1 MKRKLLIGLPITVIF
16 LGILFY
22 FNTDS
27 KEKLETEKLRAQHQE
42 FLDNS
47 PFKETLKLTKKERKT
62 QGLPPN
68 KYFERMFELT
78 MNPALGHP
86 EPHKVIELQKLLT
99 DPESNSGYRVPGDA
113 GDNLWIERG
122 PNNVGGRARVVFFD
136 PNDVGTGNG
145 DGTDYNKVFAGAVS
159 GGLWVTSDITTN
171 GGWTRVSG
179 VPGNLNV
186 SCYAIDP
193 NNSNTWYIG
202 TGEQS
207 TFGQAI
213 GNGVYKTTDGGVTWT
228 NVPVQVAGVGD
239 FTGSVEFKSGVF
251 FINDILARNN
261 GGSTELYLA
270 VGAHYYGDANT
281 PGNLLGTQSAGLYRS
296 TDNGANWTRNQSS
309 LFQFTFGPYNYYYVP
324 SDLEL
329 ASDNTI
335 WMSTMNT
342 PGISTA
348 GGGGVFSSSDGLAWT
363 SKYQVTNGLRTELET
378 SASTAGKIYV
388 LSQINGGVPQMYVTN
403 DAFATAP
410 TAITLPNDP
419 DTTIPAT
426 DFTRN
431 QSGYDLIVEADPS
444 NDATVFIGGI
454 NLHRSTDSGGTWN
467 TISHWA
473 TFYSTAG
480 SLVHADQ
487 HALTFRPGNSNQAAL
502 GHDGGISFASDLST
516 TGNNLT
522 DIIPV
527 DDDFNVTQFYHM
539 GVAPTTFNSNTFL
552 GGTQDNGTPYFS
564 GTSTTGP
571 DGQNFDIS
579 GGDGAYSFFD
589 QVATDYMLFNYV
601 YNQSIVLYDFSVGAY
616 RTVASNSDFDGDFIN
631 PQALDSNLD
640 LLYSNGTN
648 STNGVQLFRY
658 NNLTNLPDPFV
669 TTNRDTITNA
679 ALNTNITALIVSP
692 FNATNTDLLVGLET
706 GKLLKA
712 NNAEGTPGTET
723 WSDITGGSFVG
734 SISDVEFGQ
743 TASDIFVTFHNYGVS
758 SIWYSSDGGSSWAT
772 KEGNL
777 PDIPV
782 KCIMQNP
789 LNTEEVIV
797 GTELGVW
804 RTEDFSSATPTWIQ
818 SYNGMS
824 DVKVTDLQLRNDNTV
839 FASTFGRGIFSGPFT
854 AGTLATQEV
863 IFANGV
869 NLYPSVSNGLVNIKA
884 SQNFGKTRLEIYNI
898 SGQKVYSSQFDLS
911 PNKVESLNL
920 NLASGLY
927 LVKLNTEDNINTTKK
942 ILIK

>member
-1 MKRKLLIGLPITVIF
+1 MKKKVLFGIPIIAIF
-16 LGILFY
+16 LGLLLY
-22 FNTDS
+22 FTFDS
-27 KEKLETEKLRAQHQE
+27 TKNNEIMVLRAQHQQY
-42 FLDNS
+42 LDNS
-47 PFKETLKLTKKERKT
+47 PFKETLKLSKMERRSL
-62 QGLPPN
+62 GLPPN
-68 KYFERMFELT
+68 KYFERMYELT

-86 EPHKVIELQKLLT
+86 EPNKVIELQKLLN
-99 DPESNSGYRVPGDA
+99 DPEINSEYRVPGDA
-113 GDNLWIERG
+113 GDNLWVERG

-136 PNDVGTGNG
+136 PNDGTNSR
-145 DGTDYNKVFAGAVS
+145 VFAGGVS
-159 GGLWVTSDITTN
+159 GGLWVTNDITTN
-171 GGWTRVSG
+171 GGWTRVAG

-193 NNSNTWYIG
+193 NNSNIWYIG
-202 TGEQS
+202 TGEQY
-207 TFGQAI
+207 TFGQAV

-228 NVPVQVAGVGD
+228 NVTIQLAGVGD
-239 FTGSVEFKSGVF
+239 LSTSSTLFLAGNF
-251 FINDILARNN
+251 FINDILARDN
-261 GGSTELYLA
+261 GGSTELYVA
-270 VGAHYYGDANT
+270 IGAHYYGDANNQN
-281 PGNLLGTQSAGLYRS
+281 NLLGTQTAGLYRS
-296 TDNGANWTRNQSS
+296 TDNGANWTRNESA
-309 LFQFTFGPYNYYYVP
+309 LFKFVFSGFDFFYIP

-329 ASDNTI
+329 ASDNTL
-335 WMSTMNT
+335 WMGTMNT
-342 PGISTA
+342 PGLSIA
-348 GGGGVFSSSDGLAWT
+348 GGGGVFSSSDGLTWT

-378 SASTAGKIYV
+378 SASSAGKIYV
-388 LSQINGGVPQMYVTN
+388 LSQINGGVPQMYVTT

-419 DTTIPAT
+419 DTSVPAN

-431 QSGYDLIVEADPS
+431 QSGYDLVVEADPT

-539 GVAPTTFNSNTFL
+539 GVSPTAFNSNSFL

-571 DGQNFDIS
+571 DGQLFDIS

-601 YNQSIVLYDFSVGAY
+601 YNQSVVLYDFSVGAY

-648 STNGVQLFRY
+648 STNGVQLYRY

-669 TTNRDTITNA
+669 TSDRDTLSNA
-679 ALNTNITALIVSP
+679 SLNANITALAVSP

-706 GKLLKA
+706 GKLLKV

-723 WSDITGGSFVG
+723 WSDITDGSFVG
-734 SISDVEFGQ
+734 STSDVEFGQ
-743 TASDIFVTFHNYGVS
+743 TVNDIFVTFHNYGVS
-758 SIWYSSDGGSSWAT
+758 SIWYSSDGGSNWAA

-789 LNTEEVIV
+789 INTEEVIV

-804 RTEDFSSATPTWIQ
+804 RTQDFSSTTPTWIQ

-824 DVKVTDLQLRNDNTV
+824 DVKVTDLQLRDDNTI

-854 AGTLATQEV
+854 GGTLATRDLV
-863 IFANGV
+863 FANGV
-869 NLYPSVSNGLVNIKA
+869 NLYPSVSDGLINIKS
-884 SQNFGKTRLEIYNI
+884 SQNFGNTRLDIFSIN
-898 SGQKVYSSQFDLS
+898 GQKVYSSQLELS
-911 PNKVESLNL
+911 PNRIEALNL

-927 LVKLNTEDNINTTKK
+927 LVKLITEDNISATKK
-942 ILIK
+942 IVIK